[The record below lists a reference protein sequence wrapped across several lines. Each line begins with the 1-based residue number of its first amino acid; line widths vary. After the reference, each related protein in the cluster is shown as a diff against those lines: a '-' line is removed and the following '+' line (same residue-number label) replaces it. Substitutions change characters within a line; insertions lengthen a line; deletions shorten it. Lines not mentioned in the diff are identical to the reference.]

1 MLSLKG
7 LLQHAV
13 NRAGITQQVRSVN
26 VVQAASDFLD
36 AALLPT
42 LRPHVH
48 VVSFHNGMLKIA
60 CDHGVAANET
70 KALEGGI
77 LEAAVMADPK
87 VQVRHV
93 LIQIQSSSPDSFKS
107 PTHDS

>member
-26 VVQAASDFLD
+26 IVQAVSDFLD
-36 AALLPT
+36 AAMPPL

-48 VVSFHNGMLKIA
+48 VTSFNQGLLKIT
-60 CDHGVAANET
+60 CDHSVAANET

-77 LEAAVMADPK
+77 LEAAVVADPK
-87 VQVRHV
+87 AQIRHV
-93 LIQIQSSSPDSFKS
+93 LIQIQSQSSL
-107 PTHDS
+107 